1 MSLPYQPT
9 LNFSPLSKNHGESST
24 LSAELVQLTQF
35 SFKVSLDMATITA
48 KHKIDTIVGGGADA
62 RVNSL
67 VEGGPLKMGPEH
79 WLANFLTKSLD
90 KEEFDTSSGEW
101 RLELH
106 KVEYIFLNA
115 FLWCDELK
123 NRSMPWKCQPQ
134 RVSRFLAASSLRLTT
149 WASSRMARS

>member
-79 WLANFLTKSLD
+79 RLAIRAWARR
-90 KEEFDTSSGEW
+90 SST
-101 RLELH
+101 R
-106 KVEYIFLNA
+106 
-115 FLWCDELK
+115 
-123 NRSMPWKCQPQ
+123 R
-134 RVSRFLAASSLRLTT
+134 AASGALV
-149 WASSRMARS
+149 AP

>member
-101 RLELH
+101 RLSGALSCTRWN
-106 KVEYIFLNA
+106 I
-115 FLWCDELK
+115 
-123 NRSMPWKCQPQ
+123 
-134 RVSRFLAASSLRLTT
+134 SSSTHSCGAT
-149 WASSRMARS
+149 SSRIGACHGNANPRG